1 MRLVSGVGACCV
13 LHLPF
18 TACRHDNRIACCVTD
33 SATFSNPTMTAVQ
46 AAQIHSISLRIY
58 YNPHYNNVNKE
69 KDLQRINS
77 WNKLIYITH
86 AGISVVFKIGR
97 VPK

>member
-1 MRLVSGVGACCV
+1 
-13 LHLPF
+13 
-18 TACRHDNRIACCVTD
+18 
-33 SATFSNPTMTAVQ
+33 MTAVQ

-86 AGISVVFKIGR
+86 AGISVVFKIER